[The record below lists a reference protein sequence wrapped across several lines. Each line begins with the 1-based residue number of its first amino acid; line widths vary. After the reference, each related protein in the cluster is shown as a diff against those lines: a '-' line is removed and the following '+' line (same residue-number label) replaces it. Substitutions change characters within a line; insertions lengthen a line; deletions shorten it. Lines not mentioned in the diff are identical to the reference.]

1 MTPVKMLW
9 RVRGGDFSKM
19 ELDVAFDPGDEGQPR
34 VSLLDLPKEI
44 QLKILHLLQPL
55 DILALGR
62 TCRSYSKYADNKQ
75 LWYDSKFSIAK
86 HLILC
91 AGVASGFFWA
101 RKCLD
106 SRFPRSQALSSW
118 AFSSRYES
126 NSALFFVFFVN
137 FLISKFYSPKRIVAA
152 EFGQFS
158 LQTEASTPSVYTAGC
173 FSNFKSNS

>member
-34 VSLLDLPKEI
+34 VSLLDLPEEI

-101 RKCLD
+101 RRCLD

-126 NSALFFVFFVN
+126 NSALFF
-137 FLISKFYSPKRIVAA
+137 FLFR
-152 EFGQFS
+152 E
-158 LQTEASTPSVYTAGC
+158 
-173 FSNFKSNS
+173 FSNLKILFSEKDCCRRIWTILSADGGLYPKCIHCRLFFKF